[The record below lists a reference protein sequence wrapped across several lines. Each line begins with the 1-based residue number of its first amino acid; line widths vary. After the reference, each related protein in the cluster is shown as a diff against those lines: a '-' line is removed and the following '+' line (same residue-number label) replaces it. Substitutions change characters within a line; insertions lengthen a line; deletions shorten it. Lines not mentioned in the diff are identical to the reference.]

1 MFDIIAPPSIIP
13 RGFITNLCVFPLATS
28 GTYSHQFLIRYRRDI
43 CGLIQRKQRRTQQ
56 QRTEE
61 RNEADH
67 VKPVLRDSCELEA
80 VSYSSSLEE
89 KTDGNRS
96 QVLGRGEASE
106 FEEGA
111 SMQGLASS
119 TAISVFDCV
128 SDLCRANHAIL
139 LRSDRSGW
147 LQTHESSLMAYCYT
161 ATGAAEKTR
170 RGDHHNG
177 NYSSAEIDREIIT
190 TFKV

>member
-1 MFDIIAPPSIIP
+1 
-13 RGFITNLCVFPLATS
+13 
-28 GTYSHQFLIRYRRDI
+28 
-43 CGLIQRKQRRTQQ
+43 
-56 QRTEE
+56 
-61 RNEADH
+61 

-128 SDLCRANHAIL
+128 SDSVVLIMPF
-139 LRSDRSGW
+139 S
-147 LQTHESSLMAYCYT
+147 
-161 ATGAAEKTR
+161 
-170 RGDHHNG
+170 
-177 NYSSAEIDREIIT
+177 
-190 TFKV
+190 